1 MKKLLTCLALS
12 TVLFSGCTLMHSSE
26 GIIKVNDTVITQ
38 AEFDKAFKWIEKY
51 DKKFDKHVSN
61 PQSLLDRNK
70 DNKSMPSQRYIIDK
84 KFVCKIEILVI

>member
-38 AEFDKAFKWIEKY
+38 AEFDKNVTFNDYEQKNLQLMINEQ
-51 DKKFDKHVSN
+51 KKRG
-61 PQSLLDRNK
+61 LR
-70 DNKSMPSQRYIIDK
+70 
-84 KFVCKIEILVI
+84 